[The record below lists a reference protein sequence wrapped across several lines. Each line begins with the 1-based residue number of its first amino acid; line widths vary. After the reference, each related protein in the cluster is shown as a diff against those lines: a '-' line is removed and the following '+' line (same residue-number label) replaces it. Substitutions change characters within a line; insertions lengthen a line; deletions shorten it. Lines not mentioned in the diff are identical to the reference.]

1 MGEIMFIFKNN
12 DSEGSVLSIKEL
24 ASFLNR
30 NVSSVYNSIR
40 ILKKKKAKDLVLKD
54 STGEKHLIITQ
65 DELNGKVW
73 YK

>member
-1 MGEIMFIFKNN
+1 MFIFKNN

-24 ASFLNR
+24 ANFLNR
-30 NVSSVYNSIR
+30 DISSVYNSIR
-40 ILKKKKAKDLVLKD
+40 ILKKKKTKDLVLKD
-54 STGEKHLIITQ
+54 SAGEKHLIITE